1 MPKRYLHTH
10 DMVQKKRHLIEYT
23 YHAMVTP
30 LQSLELLGVVLAE
43 QCHVYI
49 DCHGEIP
56 QRVGR

>member
-1 MPKRYLHTH
+1 M
-10 DMVQKKRHLIEYT
+10 EYT
-23 YHAMVTP
+23 YHTVVSP